1 VRRLLRAVRVVLFDW
16 GGTLAKINIDEDLLL
31 KDCMENVQKYL
42 REQGYDIGIE
52 KLKEAD
58 TRAWAD
64 MYKREGYREVDV
76 SEVFGKILVSAGV
89 DVQGRPELLG
99 GSILA
104 DCMTVVPYVELY
116 PDTLPVLSVLR
127 RRGFRT
133 GIVSNNAFPIILE
146 SYLASH
152 GLSHL
157 FDVVIV
163 SGNVGYVKPGGR
175 IFREALR
182 ELDAQANEALF
193 IGDDPEADI
202 EGAKAL
208 GMRTVWMN
216 TSGAPEHEG
225 TRADY
230 RIRRLRQIL
239 KILRYTGLERLH
251 RWNHRRRPPQGLIPL
266 GRTGPVG
273 PWQGARGGCAYS
285 RRSGSPSR

>member
-1 VRRLLRAVRVVLFDW
+1 MRRQLRAVQVVLFDW
-16 GGTLAKINIDEDLLL
+16 GGTLAKLNVNQDLLL
-31 KDCMENVQKYL
+31 TDCMKNVQKYL
-42 REQGYDIGIE
+42 GEQGYDVGIE

-64 MYKREGYREVDV
+64 IYRSDGYREVDV
-76 SEVFGKILVSAGV
+76 SEVFGRILASAGV

-99 GSILA
+99 GSIMA

-116 PDTLPVLSVLR
+116 PDTLEVLSVLR

-152 GLSHL
+152 GQRHL

-163 SGNVGYVKPGGR
+163 SGNVGYVKPGKS
-175 IFREALR
+175 IFRETLR
-182 ELDAQANEALF
+182 QLNAQADETLF

-202 EGAKAL
+202 KGAKAV

-216 TSGAPEHEG
+216 TSGAHGHDE

-239 KILRYTGLERLH
+239 KILRYT
-251 RWNHRRRPPQGLIPL
+251 
-266 GRTGPVG
+266 
-273 PWQGARGGCAYS
+273 ARAARVMKVQKGGCIM
-285 RRSGSPSR
+285 